1 MEIER
6 LVKYDLPAPEML
18 VQQAEWLAP
27 ARGRLFRQIRI
38 ARRKC
43 VLDLGAGYGA
53 VTGELVRRARG
64 PVVALDCATAALREG
79 VAAFAGA
86 QRTGGD
92 ALRLPF
98 ADAIFDLV
106 FTQLTLLW
114 VQPVAR
120 ALDEIQRVLRPGGV
134 LVALEPD
141 YGGMI
146 EHPPEIAA
154 RALWLSALERAGADP
169 LIGRTLPGALAARG
183 FTVNVGLFESLYAP
197 ATERFDFLRD
207 LPLTAAE
214 ALQLET
220 IEMKASVRRGPW
232 AQIAHLPFFL
242 VTALK
247 PES

>member
-92 ALRLPF
+92 ALRLRLV
-98 ADAIFDLV
+98 AAAGRNRLDDQACRIVAGNAELDAEL
-106 FTQLTLLW
+106 
-114 VQPVAR
+114 
-120 ALDEIQRVLRPGGV
+120 ALIGSLIAFLKALVLRIV
-134 LVALEPD
+134 
-141 YGGMI
+141 
-146 EHPPEIAA
+146 
-154 RALWLSALERAGADP
+154 
-169 LIGRTLPGALAARG
+169 
-183 FTVNVGLFESLYAP
+183 
-197 ATERFDFLRD
+197 
-207 LPLTAAE
+207 
-214 ALQLET
+214 
-220 IEMKASVRRGPW
+220 
-232 AQIAHLPFFL
+232 
-242 VTALK
+242 
-247 PES
+247 